1 MNPLHNVVDNTPY
14 NNQGISP
21 NQYKQL
27 LKLLSKVN
35 INDSTRINFVLND
48 GAMDTLGNFLDSHGK
63 HVSYAFNVV
72 MGSNQEQSSWIID
85 SGLLITFVVINCF
98 SLL

>member
-48 GAMDTLGNFLDSHGK
+48 GAMDTLGNFLDSHGAMDTLGNFLDSHGK
-63 HVSYAFNVV
+63 HVFLCVQCCYGFK
-72 MGSNQEQSSWIID
+72 
-85 SGLLITFVVINCF
+85 
-98 SLL
+98 